1 MGQNLIQCAYLYKEN
16 TTPEERKPVRAYAK
30 EHQISM
36 KNARYPLFL
45 RVKDYQRAHEISE
58 DIEGEIL
65 IQALEAATW
74 LGSQVRSGKI
84 TIPRLRSD
92 SKTVPL
98 LTRSDTGFRMESLP
112 IPPVQVSYPAGYSD
126 NTELKDQVRALHQRG
141 KWACKL
147 ILVDVESTA
156 EGVEGLF
163 FPWELLTVDLESNYP
178 INVRRCRDYE
188 NRTHILLRDLMLTML
203 REGRRPESILV
214 SDPRTE
220 AFLSG
225 FCQEQQISLRNGE
238 MPDMIDSL
246 VNRNRY
252 LRDFNGEYLPDETM
266 QALDFFLFAP
276 DEQMPTEKKEL
287 DAAYSMFSFL
297 DQPFMS
303 DPLRKNVEK
312 ILRRI
317 ENLQNKNA

>member
-1 MGQNLIQCAYLYKEN
+1 
-16 TTPEERKPVRAYAK
+16 
-30 EHQISM
+30 
-36 KNARYPLFL
+36 
-45 RVKDYQRAHEISE
+45 
-58 DIEGEIL
+58 
-65 IQALEAATW
+65 
-74 LGSQVRSGKI
+74 
-84 TIPRLRSD
+84 
-92 SKTVPL
+92 
-98 LTRSDTGFRMESLP
+98 
-112 IPPVQVSYPAGYSD
+112 
-126 NTELKDQVRALHQRG
+126 
-141 KWACKL
+141 
-147 ILVDVESTA
+147 
-156 EGVEGLF
+156 
-163 FPWELLTVDLESNYP
+163 
-178 INVRRCRDYE
+178 
-188 NRTHILLRDLMLTML
+188 MLTML

-252 LRDFNGEYLPDETM
+252 LRDFNGEYLPDESM

-276 DEQMPTEKKEL
+276 DEAMPTEREEL
-287 DAAYSMFSFL
+287 DTAYSVFSFL

-317 ENLQNKNA
+317 ENLQNKKRLTISLMSHPRASSSAYPWDLAAIAISRFLPMPCSHSCPRQSWTLLNLRFLISMHFT